1 MMKQIIDMRLCAWE
15 NGILH
20 SNFIISVRALKELL
34 ILYNLYIKYKLD
46 SLFMTKNPALL
57 VLFRLF
63 VKPKA
68 RLITLI
74 MSAIIQFQC
83 MQRKGCD
90 DILLLFL
97 IRILILTE

>member
-1 MMKQIIDMRLCAWE
+1 MSGFNKIIIEQEVKRVPRQNYCK
-15 NGILH
+15 
-20 SNFIISVRALKELL
+20 SNSVYYISFVRNDQKPDLL
-34 ILYNLYIKYKLD
+34 A
-46 SLFMTKNPALL
+46 S
-57 VLFRLF
+57 FRLF

-97 IRILILTE
+97 SYSN